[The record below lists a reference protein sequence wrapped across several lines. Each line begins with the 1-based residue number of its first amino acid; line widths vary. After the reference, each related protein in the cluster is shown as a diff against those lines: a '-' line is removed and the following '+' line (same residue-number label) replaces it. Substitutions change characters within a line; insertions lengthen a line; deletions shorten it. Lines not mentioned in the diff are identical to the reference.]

1 MERPPNNNGET
12 PSLQEPISAGIIASV
27 VGYTSS
33 FAVVL
38 TGLAAVGASPKQAAS
53 GLLALC
59 IVQSIG
65 TFWLSR
71 HHRVPKPGSTRLVC

>member
-65 TFWLSR
+65 TFWLLSLINISE
-71 HHRVPKPGSTRLVC
+71 PTRPY